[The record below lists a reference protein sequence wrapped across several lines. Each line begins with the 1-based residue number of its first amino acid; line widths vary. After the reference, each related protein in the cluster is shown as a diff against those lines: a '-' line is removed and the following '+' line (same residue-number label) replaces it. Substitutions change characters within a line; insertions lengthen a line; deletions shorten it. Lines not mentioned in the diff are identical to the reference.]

1 MLLDILDNITS
12 KYVVILVSQSENR
25 KRILQQTGITD
36 FVISPSQFKEDLD
49 KSLFTPLEY
58 VLKTSEG
65 KLNDKIQEIQNVYA

>member
-12 KYVVILVSQSENR
+12 KYVVILASQSENR

-36 FVISPSQFKEDLD
+36 FVISPSEFKEDLD
-49 KSLFTPLEY
+49 KSLYTPLEY

-65 KLNDKIQEIQNVYA
+65 KLNDKIQEIKNLYA

>member
-1 MLLDILDNITS
+1 MLLDILDNITT
-12 KYVVILVSQSENR
+12 KYVVILASQSENR

-49 KSLFTPLEY
+49 KSLYTPLEY

-65 KLNDKIQEIQNVYA
+65 KLNDKIQEIKNVYA